1 MAFQRVTSQAQVPF
15 YIELEFCSKVQTPAS
30 SDDDDDEAEV
40 RLVKGQKLQK
50 LQKLQI
56 PTNSKTETEFGSADN
71 SPISPGRFAPTHSR
85 LG

>member
-40 RLVKGQKLQK
+40 RLVKGQR
-50 LQKLQI
+50 LQI

>member
-40 RLVKGQKLQK
+40 RLVKGQRLQR
-50 LQKLQI
+50 LQI

-85 LG
+85 FW